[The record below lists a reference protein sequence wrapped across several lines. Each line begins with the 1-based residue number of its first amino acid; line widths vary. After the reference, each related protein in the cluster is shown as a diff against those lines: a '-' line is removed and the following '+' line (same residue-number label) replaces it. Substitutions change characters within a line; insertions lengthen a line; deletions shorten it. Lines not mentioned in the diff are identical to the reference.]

1 MSFSYTLDSPD
12 ATVAAVARVRLEIGD
27 TVAGAG
33 VLPDG
38 GNLSDEEIGVYL
50 ARTGNDVALTVSA
63 LAGVL
68 ARRWATQ
75 ADVTVGPRSEKL
87 SQVAQAWERQGGAP
101 TGTAGAGGA
110 GGVWLQP
117 VRVDGFSERAGEA
130 IAEY

>member
-1 MSFSYTLDSPD
+1 MSFSYTLGSSD

-27 TVAGAG
+27 TVAGVG

-50 ARTGNDVALTVSA
+50 ALAGNDVALTVSA

-87 SQVAQAWERQGGAP
+87 SQVAQAWERQAAA
-101 TGTAGAGGA
+101 TGSAGGA
-110 GGVWLQP
+110 ALGSFALQP

-130 IAEY
+130 TAEY

>member
-1 MSFSYTLDSPD
+1 MAFTYTLDSPD
-12 ATVAAVARVRLEIGD
+12 ATTAAVARVRLEIGD
-27 TVAGAG
+27 SVSGAG

-38 GNLSDEEIGVYL
+38 SNLSDEEITIYL
-50 ARTGNDVALTVSA
+50 VQHENDVALTVSA

-87 SQVAQAWERQGGAP
+87 SQVAQAWERQAAAT
-101 TGTAGAGGA
+101 TGSAGGA
-110 GGVWLQP
+110 ALGSFALQP